1 MSRKQVGIIV
11 VSAVLGTLL
20 YLSYTPLVELMQL
33 SNDDVLLIES
43 KDNDS
48 TLVTKSE
55 DIELKE
61 TRNQRINLLKIKA
74 DTIRT
79 SALELGGLSKPK
91 IFNYEGNWCIAAQ
104 DLSKEDQAYAYNQY
118 QDWLEKKEMGPLSHV
133 NNNLVSDNMQNY
145 LKMDVK
151 ALQDAAFG
159 GDLGALR
166 ALASG
171 VTDEISRAL
180 SYKAAQ
186 RLTAIGEWD
195 AGISI
200 LIIDDLSEAEFIMDE
215 DATKAQQHIVRALSY
230 AEIAFQQASTAG
242 LSSLLIVLKDSPQL
256 QRLMSRIDESLVE
269 GSVSRLIAELDKTRL
284 AEGLR
289 PFEEMTV
296 PRVALS
302 VFQQSI
308 AKMYDEGGNAEF
320 LRLLQDKTLFP
331 GYWQVQYLDTPCIKR
346 RIATRE
352 ANFHLIPA
360 IQEEI
365 RSLQNQLDTVP

>member
-1 MSRKQVGIIV
+1 MKNKVLLGMFSATIISIIV
-11 VSAVLGTLL
+11 YVVCKALEEPDKAIQHKIETSLNTKVVSIPRYTDVKAVT
-20 YLSYTPLVELMQL
+20 
-33 SNDDVLLIES
+33 
-43 KDNDS
+43 
-48 TLVTKSE
+48 
-55 DIELKE
+55 
-61 TRNQRINLLKIKA
+61 NQRIL
-74 DTIRT
+74 
-79 SALELGGLSKPK
+79 ALEQKMKDIYAQARIMGGRSNTNTLA
-91 IFNYEGNWCIAAQ
+91 YEELWCIAAE

-118 QDWLEKKEMGPLSHV
+118 QDWLKKKEMGPLSYV

-145 LKMDVK
+145 LQMDVK

-159 GDLGALR
+159 GDIGALR

-171 VTDEISRAL
+171 VNDEISRAL

-195 AGISI
+195 AGIST
-200 LIIDDLSEAEFIMDE
+200 LVIDDLSEAEFIMDE

-365 RSLQNQLDTVP
+365 RSLQNHFDTVP